1 MSKIENLK
9 KSLVEFRNKVK
20 YSLNDNELGQID
32 TYIDTLIKDLQPA
45 YDIIDNL
52 EGDKEQLEVLK
63 DEVEN
68 MIKEEKWL
76 EKLSKIS

>member
-1 MSKIENLK
+1 MGK
-9 KSLVEFRNKVK
+9 KLTLITQKT
-20 YSLNDNELGQID
+20 
-32 TYIDTLIKDLQPA
+32 TYHIKHYDLDDETLIKDLQPA

-68 MIKEEKWL
+68 MIKEEKW
-76 EKLSKIS
+76 